1 MNLAISFLPQQQEFS
16 QYSPHSECSKNS
28 IEQFYT
34 NVFLSALCR
43 ETVISFGYWI
53 LGISLGRIFP
63 HCHCRSFSLVVCH
76 LLHRRVL
83 PGISSESDKKPLLGL
98 RGFVFISNNLTMK
111 TILKSSD
118 NHCAVLWEDGKF
130 SLLNSLYFGFI
141 IQSGIWKLQDLVRV
155 LYSLRLSGFLVS
167 SMFSVGKENCIG
179 FFFLQRDHFL
189 KKTISSLF

>member
-1 MNLAISFLPQQQEFS
+1 MNLAISVLPQQQEFS
-16 QYSPHSECSKNS
+16 PYSPHSECSKNS

-43 ETVISFGYWI
+43 ETVISFCYWI
-53 LGISLGRIFP
+53 LGTSLGRIFP

-76 LLHRRVL
+76 LLHHRVL

-98 RGFVFISNNLTMK
+98 RGFVFISNNLTIK

-118 NHCAVLWEDGKF
+118 NHCAVHWEDGKF
-130 SLLNSLYFGFI
+130 NLLNSLYFGYI

-155 LYSLRLSGFLVS
+155 LLIESTTVWFSSTQYVFGRL
-167 SMFSVGKENCIG
+167 
-179 FFFLQRDHFL
+179 
-189 KKTISSLF
+189 